1 VPAQAEAVRMLAHAH
16 GFPQDATAETAF
28 RQSMSDHL
36 AVGSAKIRPS
46 RLALHAALDRE
57 QPEAGLAVLAPEAG
71 LAVLAEALRIVDT
84 PEDCWWEAERY
95 RRTGAASSRPASPGM
110 RPMW

>member
-1 VPAQAEAVRMLAHAH
+1 MPAQAEAVRMLAHAH
-16 GFPQDATAETAF
+16 AFPQDAPAETAF

-57 QPEAGLAVLAPEAG
+57 QPEAG